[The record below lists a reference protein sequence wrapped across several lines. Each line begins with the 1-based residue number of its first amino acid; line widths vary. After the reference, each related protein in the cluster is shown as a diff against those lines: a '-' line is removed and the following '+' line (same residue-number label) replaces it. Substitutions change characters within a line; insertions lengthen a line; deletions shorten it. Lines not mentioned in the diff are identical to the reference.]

1 MSPEPTPERAVVQTA
16 DGRDSRVP
24 EETGRRLASGD
35 RALELRRRYIEFRDA
50 FRAPVL
56 GASYEPTLATLF
68 DLVVPDFADWC
79 VIDVVA
85 GQGEVERF
93 GFRHAGPD
101 EAQGEGHA
109 EAQLHDRVPERAAI
123 VERVLSSGHSE
134 VWPRSAAEDPSC
146 VVVGLRVK
154 DRPFAAVSIVVDA
167 GTPAFREMDL
177 AVAEEVAWGVGSLI
191 ERIVL
196 HQDTRDALRGTQR
209 LASQLHQ
216 LIAASITVAGARSE
230 PEVLTSLAN
239 SARRVFDA
247 DVAVLSLE
255 SGPAAPLVGVSL
267 KNQKAVCLAP
277 GDVLDLDVPL
287 ARRVVTSPWTEG
299 PWLVAPVLER
309 RDRARGVL
317 ALRRS
322 GAHYPA
328 EDREVLTLLAQMA
341 SSALS
346 STELSRG
353 VERSES
359 RLRTLVDTAPAGI
372 VEVDLDGRVRWWN
385 RAASRIFAWPLFDE
399 SASVEP
405 AFPRSTEDELD
416 ALWTEARR
424 GEGPSV
430 RDLIDVE
437 IRGRR
442 RDLTTS
448 AALLALPDEPASTVL
463 MLVDD
468 VTDHRELKAEVHHA
482 QQMELRGRVASSVAH
497 DFNNL
502 LTLISGYAEIL
513 ARELADD
520 EHELSMVRDIQSTSS
535 RASMLTAQLQSIGRA
550 PSSEPVVLDPAAVLQ
565 SNAEVFERIL
575 GSEIEPSWS
584 LDHEAGHIRVD
595 AGQFEQMMLNLA
607 INARDA
613 MPNGGELRVGVDA
626 VVVDDTRARE
636 LNVDAGEFVL
646 ITVSDTGVGMDDET
660 RRRCF
665 DTFFT
670 TKGPF
675 KGTGMGLAAARRLVE
690 GSGGA
695 ITCRSQVDV
704 GTTFE
709 ILFPVTRE
717 AVVEGL
723 TGPVEGRPRGSA
735 TVLVAE
741 DDDGL
746 RRLMTQVLGRNGY
759 RVVASESG
767 EQALEAARVFDEP
780 IDLLVSDVVMPGL
793 SGPEIAASLQLEHPE
808 LLVLLTSG
816 TADASVLK
824 GLVPGTSGFLAKPF
838 RPSGLIDAVHNLL
851 SRRS

>member
-1 MSPEPTPERAVVQTA
+1 MSAKPAPRRAVVSVEEKDVPA
-16 DGRDSRVP
+16 AAVPRERDDAPS
-24 EETGRRLASGD
+24 SDD
-35 RALELRRRYIEFRDA
+35 RALALRRRYVEFRES

-56 GASYEPTLATLF
+56 GASYEPTLATMFQLA
-68 DLVVPDFADWC
+68 VPGFSDWC
-79 VIDVVA
+79 AIDVVDENGAARHFGCRHGSADDA
-85 GQGEVERF
+85 GAVTVTALEE
-93 GFRHAGPD
+93 
-101 EAQGEGHA
+101 
-109 EAQLHDRVPERAAI
+109 RVPGLAAI
-123 VERVLSSGHSE
+123 VERVLTSGRSE
-134 VWPRSAAEDPSC
+134 AWPRGEGASRGA
-146 VVVGLRVK
+146 VVGLRVK
-154 DRPFAAVSIVVDA
+154 DRPFAAVTFALDESSP
-167 GTPAFREMDL
+167 GLRPLDL
-177 AVAEEVAWGVGSLI
+177 AVAEEVAWGIGSLI

-216 LIAASITVAGARSE
+216 LIAASITVAGARTE
-230 PEVLTSLAN
+230 PEVLTSLAH

-255 SGPAAPLVGVSL
+255 NGPAAPLVGVAL
-267 KNQKAVCLAP
+267 KNQRAVCLAP
-277 GDVLDLDVPL
+277 EDVLDLDVPL
-287 ARRVVTSPWTEG
+287 ARGATSSPWVEG
-299 PWLVAPVLER
+299 EWLVAPVLER

-317 ALRRS
+317 ALRR
-322 GAHYPA
+322 ARA
-328 EDREVLTLLAQMA
+328 EYAAEEREVLTLLAQMA

-346 STELSRG
+346 ATELSRG

-359 RLRTLVDTAPAGI
+359 RLRTLVETAPAGI
-372 VEVDLDGRVRWWN
+372 VEVDLDGRARWWN
-385 RAASRIFAWPLFDE
+385 RAASRIFAWPVYGE
-399 SASVEP
+399 RAVREP
-405 AFPRSTEDELD
+405 SFPRAAEETLE
-416 ALWTEARR
+416 ALWSEARR

-430 RDLIDVE
+430 RDLVDVE

-448 AALLALPDEPASTVL
+448 AALLALPDEPAESVL

-468 VTDHRELKAEVHHA
+468 VTDHRELKAEVLHA

-513 ARELADD
+513 ARELSED
-520 EHELSMVRDIQSTSS
+520 EHFLGMVKDIQSTAS
-535 RASMLTAQLQSIGRA
+535 RASMLTAQLQSIGRVA
-550 PSSEPVVLDPAAVLQ
+550 SPQPVVMDPAAVLQ

-584 LDHEAGHIRVD
+584 LDHEAGNIRVD
-595 AGQFEQMMLNLA
+595 AAQFEQMMLNLA

-613 MPNGGELRVGVDA
+613 MPQGGELRVGVDR
-626 VVVDDTRARE
+626 VVVDSERAGE
-636 LNVDAGEFVL
+636 LNVEPGDFVL
-646 ITVSDTGVGMDDET
+646 ISVSDTGAGMDEET
-660 RRRCF
+660 RQHCF

-675 KGTGMGLAAARRLVE
+675 KGTGLGLAAARRLVE
-690 GSGGA
+690 SSGGA
-695 ITCRSQVDV
+695 ITCRSQVGV

-717 AVVEGL
+717 AVVEEL
-723 TGPVEGRPRGSA
+723 AGPAEGRPRGSA

-741 DDDGL
+741 DDDNL

-759 RVVASESG
+759 RVLATETG
-767 EQALEAARVFDEP
+767 EEALARARDFEEP

-793 SGPEIAASLQLEHPE
+793 TGPEIAATMQSENPE

-816 TADASVLK
+816 TADASVLA
-824 GLVPGTSGFLAKPF
+824 GLRPGTGGFLAKPF
-838 RPSGLIDAVHNLL
+838 RPSGLIDAVHKLL
-851 SRRS
+851 SRR